1 MKESGPA
8 MRGGMK
14 TNTHG
19 QITVSL
25 RPEGSGGGLRPMAA
39 GSKAVNR
46 ATEGKRLSHN
56 AKVYWRTANKAI
68 ENYRKK
74 FDSQLEEQI
83 EKMRRIDESDNEHA
97 GKLYDRLQRE
107 LKYTPESERKA
118 VKKKYTDFIIK
129 IHRKYGSKY
138 DEERNKLS
146 DMEEPLREY
155 QRKKKTSSTTRT
167 RAPIIILAPRNS
179 RPLLR
184 HSTRTTPSWPAKRTQ
199 LRNIEGMYSNPRF
212 PLGKRQMLK
221 IQNRILG
228 GYFNPRFPRGK
239 QPRKP

>member
-1 MKESGPA
+1 
-8 MRGGMK
+8 
-14 TNTHG
+14 
-19 QITVSL
+19 
-25 RPEGSGGGLRPMAA
+25 MAS

-56 AKVYWRTANKAI
+56 AKVYLRTANKAI

-212 PLGKRQMLK
+212 PRGKR
-221 IQNRILG
+221 R
-228 GYFNPRFPRGK
+228 RTC
-239 QPRKP
+239 

>member
-1 MKESGPA
+1 MDQSKVNLERIRACDAGWDENKHPLADNGQFTSG
-8 MRGGMK
+8 GG
-14 TNTHG
+14 
-19 QITVSL
+19 
-25 RPEGSGGGLRPMAA
+25 GGGLRPMAA
-39 GSKAVNR
+39 GSKAVNW

-56 AKVYWRTANKAI
+56 AKVYRRTANKAI

-74 FDSQLEEQI
+74 FDPQLEEQI

-155 QRKKKTSSTTRT
+155 QRKKNVINYENKSTNY
-167 RAPIIILAPRNS
+167 NS
-179 RPLLR
+179 RTKKLQALTKALHQNHPELAR
-184 HSTRTTPSWPAKRTQ
+184 KADAAEKYRRDVFQSTLPAREAT
-199 LRNIEGMYSNPRF
+199 
-212 PLGKRQMLK
+212 
-221 IQNRILG
+221 
-228 GYFNPRFPRGK
+228 
-239 QPRKP
+239 